1 MTQNITSPSLLQI
14 INQSPA
20 EFNIVV
26 ASYAA
31 HDTWWTC
38 PETSKILAAQK
49 EVNKSRGAFGLQI
62 NFRFG
67 LHSTVTLL

>member
-14 INQSPA
+14 KNQSPA

-31 HDTWWTC
+31 HDTWC
-38 PETSKILAAQK
+38 GHAQK
-49 EVNKSRGAFGLQI
+49 PAKF
-62 NFRFG
+62 
-67 LHSTVTLL
+67 